1 MAKRFIDTNLFR
13 KKWIRELESE
23 MKLFWVYLL
32 TDCDHAG
39 VWDVDV
45 DRAAFQLNLKI
56 TEEKILNTINRKIIP
71 FKRDKW
77 FIPKFIEYQYGELN
91 SNNRAHLSVIKILTK
106 YDLLGANK
114 GLKTPLKEHKYKN
127 KSQKKD
133 QLKEIENNL
142 SELQNEFSEVNV
154 KLEYEKF
161 VDYLAA
167 NGKTYK
173 NYNAGFKNWL
183 RNDAFGKAKLDPK
196 KVNKIID
203 VICTNCDHMFK
214 HKSELL
220 NNMKCPKCKEFGVVD
235 MITYNLMKGS
245 HIG

>member
-1 MAKRFIDTNLFR
+1 M
-13 KKWIRELESE
+13 
-23 MKLFWVYLL
+23 
-32 TDCDHAG
+32 
-39 VWDVDV
+39 
-45 DRAAFQLNLKI
+45 
-56 TEEKILNTINRKIIP
+56 
-71 FKRDKW
+71 
-77 FIPKFIEYQYGELN
+77 
-91 SNNRAHLSVIKILTK
+91 
-106 YDLLGANK
+106 
-114 GLKTPLKEHKYKN
+114 
-127 KSQKKD
+127 
-133 QLKEIENNL
+133 
-142 SELQNEFSEVNV
+142 QNEFSEVNV

-203 VICTNCDHMFK
+203 VICTNCDHIFK